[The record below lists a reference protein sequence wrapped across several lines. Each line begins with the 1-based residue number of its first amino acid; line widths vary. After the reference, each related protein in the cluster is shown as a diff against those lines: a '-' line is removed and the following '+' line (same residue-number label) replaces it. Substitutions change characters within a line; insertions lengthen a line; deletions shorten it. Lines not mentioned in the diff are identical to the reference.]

1 MVERAIY
8 FNSILKQLDLSSIDR
23 LRLRPIDVECGLQIV
38 PHGGSPRFVL
48 FLESGIASR
57 TVLFRDGSQVE
68 SGLIG
73 SESIIGL
80 DSLLGRRY
88 LPHGTVMQM
97 AGKGFYCRVDDALHE
112 FARFGP
118 FHDMALACMHA
129 SYSQAAQVAA
139 CNTRH
144 EVLQRIPRWLL
155 MCSERLPDLEVRST
169 HEVICGA
176 LGVSRSTITTALDKL
191 QQSGCIDCRRGR
203 IRILDIDALRTH
215 ACECYAVMSM
225 GERNGASDST
235 QLPIESIPSAAESSQ
250 NSMAV
255 ELLAS

>member
-1 MVERAIY
+1 MVERVIY
-8 FNSILKQLDLSSIDR
+8 LNSILKLLDLSSIDR
-23 LRLRPIDVECGLQIV
+23 LRLRPIDVESGLQIV
-38 PHGGSPRFVL
+38 PHGGNPRFVL

-68 SGLIG
+68 AGLIG

-80 DSLLGRRY
+80 DSLLGHRHM
-88 LPHGTVMQM
+88 PHGTVIQM
-97 AGKGFYCRVDDALHE
+97 AGKGFYCRVDNALRE
-112 FARFGP
+112 FARFEA
-118 FHDMALACMHA
+118 FHDMVLACMHA
-129 SYSQAAQVAA
+129 SFSQAAQVAA

-155 MCSERLPDLEVRST
+155 MCSDRLPDLEVRST

-191 QQSGCIDCRRGR
+191 QEAGCIDCRRGR

-215 ACECYAVMSM
+215 ACECYSVMSTGQQAWIPDPAHM
-225 GERNGASDST
+225 
-235 QLPIESIPSAAESSQ
+235 PIKHIPSV
-250 NSMAV
+250 V
-255 ELLAS
+255 ELPQTVMAGECLAS